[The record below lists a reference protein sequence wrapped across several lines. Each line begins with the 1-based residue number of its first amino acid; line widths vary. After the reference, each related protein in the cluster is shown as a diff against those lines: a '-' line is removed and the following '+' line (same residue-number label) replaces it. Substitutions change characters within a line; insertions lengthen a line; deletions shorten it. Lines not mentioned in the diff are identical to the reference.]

1 MFFSDNAK
9 WKQEE
14 NGSSPHTHCICS
26 SCILNT
32 RAQTELIELSV
43 KYIIMLRTLPQFAF
57 QSTYYTEQ
65 NLYPSPLVRPC
76 QGGPMSP
83 VWILKRLVSVFIK
96 MLVAYCRLC
105 RHCRNLAEGACL
117 LSIFH
122 FTRCYSFLG
131 HVACQ
136 NLPWQDLIGLT
147 GIRLEDGLQAFLK
160 KNNKE
165 HIIDVQF
172 VRHLPMTKLRQ
183 KNNGESN
190 NVHCCTIYI

>member
-1 MFFSDNAK
+1 M
-9 WKQEE
+9 QI
-14 NGSSPHTHCICS
+14 GSRRKTGPLHIR
-26 SCILNT
+26 IVFVVP
-32 RAQTELIELSV
+32 AQTELIELSV

-83 VWILKRLVSVFIK
+83 VWILKRLMSVFIK

-105 RHCRNLAEGACL
+105 RHRHNLAEGGCL
-117 LSIFH
+117 LSLFH
-122 FTRCYSFLG
+122 FTRCCSFLG

-160 KNNKE
+160 KQQRTYYRCTVCKSPAHDKIE
-165 HIIDVQF
+165 
-172 VRHLPMTKLRQ
+172 T

-190 NVHCCTIYI
+190 NVHCCTI

>member
-26 SCILNT
+26 SCTDRTNRAVCKIHYYAQDIATVRFSEYILYWTKSLPLPISEALPGGSHVARLNFNT
-32 RAQTELIELSV
+32 AHV
-43 KYIIMLRTLPQFAF
+43 G
-57 QSTYYTEQ
+57 
-65 NLYPSPLVRPC
+65 V
-76 QGGPMSP
+76 
-83 VWILKRLVSVFIK
+83 K

-105 RHCRNLAEGACL
+105 RHRHNLAEGGCL
-117 LSIFH
+117 LSLFH
-122 FTRCYSFLG
+122 FTRCCSFLG

-160 KNNKE
+160 KQQRTYYRCTVCKSPAHDKIE
-165 HIIDVQF
+165 
-172 VRHLPMTKLRQ
+172 T

-190 NVHCCTIYI
+190 NVHCCTI